1 MSDKPFEATPH
12 RLERA
17 KREGDI
23 ATSHELSA
31 VAAFACA
38 LASCALTAAPI
49 AAVARGMLFD
59 AASGRSNAFALLQAG
74 VLICVT
80 PASAAFGAVLCGTV
94 QAGGLQFS
102 GLKLQPSR
110 LAPAENLKRM
120 FSREAVVTAVRAIV
134 AFACAALAIGP
145 SAAAIAAA
153 ALNSAS
159 LPSLADASWNAA
171 QRACWIAC
179 GTGALFASVDYAL
192 QVVRRRKRLRMTHEE
207 LKRESKENDGDPLA
221 RGRRKAM
228 HRALSR
234 GSLRKIKDAAF
245 VLTNPTHVAMAL
257 EYRPPDVPVPRV
269 LVRAADET
277 AAAVRALAAE
287 HGIPV
292 IENPPLARA
301 LFANTQPG
309 DFIPQETYVAVA
321 EVVAALARSGAL
333 Q

>member
-23 ATSHELSA
+23 AASHELSA

-38 LASCALTAAPI
+38 LAACALTAAPI

-59 AASGRSNAFALLQAG
+59 AAAGRSNTLGLVQAG
-74 VLICVT
+74 SLICIT
-80 PASAAFGAVLCGTV
+80 PAAAAAGALLCGTA
-94 QAGGLQFS
+94 QAGGLRFS
-102 GLKLQPSR
+102 GLKVQLSR
-110 LAPAENLKRM
+110 LAPGENLKRM

-145 SAAAIAAA
+145 SAAALAGAATSSAAIPPLASATWAA
-153 ALNSAS
+153 ALR
-159 LPSLADASWNAA
+159 AA
-171 QRACWIAC
+171 WIAC
-179 GTGALFASVDYAL
+179 GTGAAFAGIDYAL
-192 QVVRRRKRLRMTHEE
+192 QVARRRKRLRMSYDE
-207 LKRESKENDGDPLA
+207 LKRENKEHEGDPLA
-221 RGRRKAM
+221 RGRRKAL

-234 GSLRKIKDAAF
+234 GSLRKVKEAAF
-245 VLTNPTHVAMAL
+245 VLTNPTHIAMAL

-269 LVRAADET
+269 LVRAADDV

-301 LFANTQPG
+301 LYANTQPG

-321 EVVAALARSGAL
+321 EVVAALVKSGAL